1 MPIPSATRSAPAV
14 STPGREN
21 VGVVPRRGKRILD
34 RAMSRGMVLV
44 AAALSALGC
53 AYLKPMPELEG
64 GIDLELQRGA
74 AWQTIKVRPPY
85 VIGPTASLKLAR
97 GTFTGMSA
105 TGDAVRIEVNREGAL
120 GRGPG
125 RVDVDFGGGG
135 DEFVI
140 DGVWN
145 DGLVH
150 FRITTESFRGS
161 IRGAHGD
168 CQYVL
173 DEVLRDG
180 VRHGFSICSGMP
192 EETRLGIPMP
202 IQAWLT
208 PPELAVVML
217 ELLSDPPLTSLEARG
232 GL

>member
-1 MPIPSATRSAPAV
+1 ML
-14 STPGREN
+14 
-21 VGVVPRRGKRILD
+21 PR
-34 RAMSRGMVLV
+34 
-44 AAALSALGC
+44 AALAVAVLAVLAVFALGC
-53 AYLKPMPELEG
+53 RFVKPMQELEG
-64 GIDLELQRGA
+64 GIDLGLRRGS

-85 VIGPTASLKLAR
+85 VIGPTASLKLTR

-105 TGDAVRIEVNREGAL
+105 TGELVRIDVDRRGAL

-125 RVDVDFGGGG
+125 QVDVDFDSGA
-135 DEFVI
+135 DEFII

-145 DGLVH
+145 SGRVH
-150 FRITTESFRGS
+150 FRITSDSFRGNLQAAN
-161 IRGAHGD
+161 GN

-180 VRHGFSICSGMP
+180 ARHGFSICSGLP
-192 EETRLGIPMP
+192 EETRLEIPMP

-208 PPELAVVML
+208 PSELAVVLL
-217 ELLSDPPLTSLEARG
+217 ELLSAPPVTSLETRF